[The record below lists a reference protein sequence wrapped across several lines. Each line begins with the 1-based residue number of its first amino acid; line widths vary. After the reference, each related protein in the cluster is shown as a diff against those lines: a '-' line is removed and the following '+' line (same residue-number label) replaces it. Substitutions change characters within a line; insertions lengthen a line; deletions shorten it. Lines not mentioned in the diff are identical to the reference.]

1 MAVRLGNKS
10 GPVRADGGVEAV
22 VRNEKALDGPAGNEV
37 LADDFGHVFNFD
49 SAVPDGFGVDDDGGA
64 VLALIEAERLVDA
77 DVGEAGG
84 LGELLELREDFALS
98 VGSAGGAGSSLGSN
112 VMTDKDVMLVKRQ
125 SVILLFLE

>member
-64 VLALIEAERLVDA
+64 VLALLEASGLVDA
-77 DVGEAGG
+77 DAVDKTGG
-84 LGELLELREDFALS
+84 FCGIFEGGVELTLA
-98 VGSAGGAGSSLGSN
+98 VGGAGRARAARLADIGA
-112 VMTDKDVMLVKRQ
+112 DEDVAFEFRQ
-125 SVILLFLE
+125 SGLLE